1 MREVLNTTVA
11 LWQVMQH
18 YQRGYTVSIAF
29 VTDSE
34 KVLAK
39 SLQWERD
46 FGTRLLS
53 YQKQDRK
60 QRGLPTAVALSTQV
74 HGSPSKREL
83 ILMATPLALSAHP
96 DSPWAKQKW
105 MEQLPQCGVY
115 IMVRSPR
122 LQGGYSWTWNLQERV
137 RSQLSAR
144 LTHLVKSKNA
154 FAVRSETESWTQIFS
169 MYRGVRGQLIRA
181 IKSAQKLWHACHGS
195 SWPGI
200 DPKSLPCITE
210 FRRQQA

>member
-1 MREVLNTTVA
+1 MREVLNTTAA
-11 LWQVMQH
+11 LWQVMQN
-18 YQRGYTVSIAF
+18 YQRGYTVSIGF
-29 VTDSE
+29 VTESE
-34 KVLAK
+34 KVSGKA
-39 SLQWERD
+39 LQWERD

-83 ILMATPLALSAHP
+83 ILMATPFAVTAHP
-96 DSPWAKQKW
+96 DSPWAKEKW
-105 MEQLPQCGVY
+105 VEHLPRCGVY

-122 LQGGYSWTWNLQERV
+122 PQGGYSWTWNLQASV
-137 RSQLSAR
+137 RARLSAR
-144 LTHLVKSKNA
+144 LTQLVKSKNTS
-154 FAVRSETESWTQIFS
+154 AVRTETESWVQIFS
-169 MYRGVRGQLIRA
+169 MFRGVRAQLIRA
-181 IKSAQKLWHACHGS
+181 IRSAQKLWQACHRT

-200 DPKSLPCITE
+200 DPENLPFITE

>member
-1 MREVLNTTVA
+1 MREVLNTTAA

-18 YQRGYTVSIAF
+18 FQRGYTVSIAF
-29 VTDSE
+29 VTEFE
-34 KVLAK
+34 KVPGKA
-39 SLQWERD
+39 LQWERD

-74 HGSPSKREL
+74 HGNPSKREL

-96 DSPWAKQKW
+96 DSPWAKQQW
-105 MEQLPQCGVY
+105 AEHLPRCGVY
-115 IMVRSPR
+115 VMVCSPR
-122 LQGGYSWTWNLQERV
+122 PLGGYSWTWNLQASVFAR
-137 RSQLSAR
+137 LSAR
-144 LTHLVKSKNA
+144 LTQLVKSRNA
-154 FAVRSETESWTQIFS
+154 GAVRSETESWVLIFS
-169 MYRGVRGQLIRA
+169 MYRGVRAQLIRA
-181 IKSAQKLWHACHGS
+181 IRSAQKLWQACHRT

-200 DPKSLPCITE
+200 DPEALPFITE

>member
-1 MREVLNTTVA
+1 MREVLNTTAA
-11 LWQVMQH
+11 LWQVMRH

-29 VTDSE
+29 VTESE
-34 KVLAK
+34 KVPGKA
-39 SLQWERD
+39 LQWERD

-60 QRGLPTAVALSTQV
+60 QRGLPTAVALCTQV

-105 MEQLPQCGVY
+105 MEHPPQCGVY

-122 LQGGYSWTWNLQERV
+122 PQGGYSWTWNLQESV

-144 LTHLVKSKNA
+144 LTQLVKSKNA
-154 FAVRSETESWTQIFS
+154 FAVRSETESWAQIFS
-169 MYRGVRGQLIRA
+169 MYRGVRGQLIRT
-181 IKSAQKLWHACHGS
+181 IKSAQKLWHACHRTN
-195 SWPGI
+195 WPGI
-200 DPKSLPCITE
+200 APEHLPFITE
-210 FRRQQA
+210 FRRQET